1 MVETTE
7 VPDTTVP
14 ETTAAPE
21 TTVVETTVPETTAP
35 ETTVPET
42 TVPETTVPETT
53 VPETTEA
60 PETTVPETTVVE
72 TTAAPDTTL
81 IGTVPASVPAI
92 PEVLPLSGDGLGLV
106 VFGADPDGAIAAVT
120 ELLGAPTEDT
130 GWADPLTI
138 SACPGTQVR
147 RVSWGALSLFFGD
160 ESPVVSGTPHLFAY
174 SYGAA
179 GDLEAEPA
187 GLATDDGIGL
197 GSTVAQLEA
206 AYPDVVIEP
215 GEEGVIEPSFFVDDT
230 LSGRLTGGADDDLVT
245 VIIGGDPCGV

>member
-1 MVETTE
+1 
-7 VPDTTVP
+7 
-14 ETTAAPE
+14 
-21 TTVVETTVPETTAP
+21 
-35 ETTVPET
+35 
-42 TVPETTVPETT
+42 
-53 VPETTEA
+53 
-60 PETTVPETTVVE
+60 
-72 TTAAPDTTL
+72 
-81 IGTVPASVPAI
+81 
-92 PEVLPLSGDGLGLV
+92 LS
-106 VFGADPDGAIAAVT
+106 
-120 ELLGAPTEDT
+120 
-130 GWADPLTI
+130 I

-160 ESPVVSGTPHLFAY
+160 ESPIASGPPHLFAY

-197 GSTVAQLEA
+197 GSTVAYLEA

-230 LSGRLTGGADDDLVT
+230 LSGRLTGGEDDDLVT